1 MVDRPLVGRLRKVEV
16 IGATSLDVVFIDFF
30 YFYLFPF
37 GKLERKLKT
46 PYKSTAVPR
55 PYHSRTV

>member
-1 MVDRPLVGRLRKVEV
+1 MVDRPRVGRLRKVEV

-37 GKLERKLKT
+37 GTLERKLKT
-46 PYKSTAVPR
+46 P
-55 PYHSRTV
+55 